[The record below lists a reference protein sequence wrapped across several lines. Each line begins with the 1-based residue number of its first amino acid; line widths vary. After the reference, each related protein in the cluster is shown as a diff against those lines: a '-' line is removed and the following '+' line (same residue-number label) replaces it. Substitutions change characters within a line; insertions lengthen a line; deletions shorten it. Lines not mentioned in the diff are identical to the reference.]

1 MIFINFYLILNLT
14 SYFYFSVLTQNNDY
28 FCLRDFFSHCDGI
41 FLNYN
46 WTESRLSKSRI
57 FAKELGRDIKDI
69 YVGLDVWGRGC
80 PGGGGFNSA
89 YVITIILLLLLYHC
103 YLLLLYCLIISRK
116 IKLR

>member
-1 MIFINFYLILNLT
+1 MNLT
-14 SYFYFSVLTQNNDY
+14 SYFYFLILAQNNNY
-28 FCLRDFFSHCDGI
+28 FCLRDFFLHCDGI

-46 WTESRLSKSRI
+46 WTESRLSKSHI

-103 YLLLLYCLIISRK
+103 YLLLLYCGIILRK
-116 IKLR
+116 IKQR